1 MLGICYYPEH
11 WSKEQVASDIQK
23 MRDLGIQWVRIG
35 EFAWSLIE
43 PTPGKFEWQL
53 WDETLDLLDRAELK
67 VVLGTPTAAPP
78 KWLIDRYPEIL
89 PVDIEGRVRKFGSRK
104 HFCFSNLTYREEVH
118 RIVSILA
125 QRYGTHR
132 AVLGWQLD
140 NEYGCHDTVRCY
152 CPQCQKAFRIW
163 LETRYGSINALN
175 EAWGTVFWSQRYRSF
190 EEIELPNLMVTTPN
204 PSQHM
209 DYFRFASSQV
219 RSFSQLQVEILRELS
234 PSRFITHNF
243 MGGFLAF
250 DHFTLA
256 QDLDFATWDSY
267 PLGHTLWFLGLTDVT
282 ENYLRRGHPDLAAFH
297 HDLYRGVGKGR
308 FWIME
313 QQAGPVNWAS
323 YNLIPAPGTVRLW
336 TLEAI
341 AHGAEVVSY
350 FRWRQVPFAQEQM
363 HSGLLCSDSTPG
375 SGFYEVHKVAE
386 ELAKIDLPTTGK
398 SLVALIFDYEAAWV
412 FEIQP
417 HGKDVSYT
425 HLVFQFYSALRQLG
439 LDVDVLPP
447 GVSLK
452 DYQLVV
458 VPTMPIV
465 GKKALDNLRNFTGI
479 VVFGP
484 RTGSKTETFQIP
496 LNLPPGPLQELLPLK
511 VTQVES
517 LPPQMEKVIWRGREY
532 AVGIWKE
539 LVETEL
545 EPEMTFTDGSGAAFR
560 HKNYYYFAFWPND
573 TFLVDFFTRIAKEA
587 GLNPSQL
594 PQGVRLRR
602 RGDLN
607 FAFNFSAQDI
617 EIPVS
622 TKVHFLVGSKEVQ
635 PGEVAIWR
643 E

>member
-23 MRDLGIQWVRIG
+23 MRDLGIRWVRIG

-43 PTPGKFEWQL
+43 PTPGKFEWQWL
-53 WDETLDLLDRAELK
+53 DDALDLLDRAELK
-67 VVLGTPTAAPP
+67 VVLGTPTATPP

-89 PVDIEGRVRKFGSRK
+89 PVDREGRVRKFGSRK
-104 HFCFSNLTYREEVH
+104 HYCFSNLTYREEAR

-132 AVLGWQLD
+132 VVSGWQLD

-152 CPQCQKAFRIW
+152 CPSCQKAFRMW
-163 LETRYGSINALN
+163 LETRYGSIDALN
-175 EAWGTVFWSQRYRSF
+175 EAWGTIFWSQKYRSF

-204 PSQHM
+204 PSQLM

-219 RSFSQLQVEILRELS
+219 CSFSRLQVEILRELS
-234 PSRFITHNF
+234 PGRFITHNF
-243 MGGFLAF
+243 MGGFLDF

-256 QDLDFATWDSY
+256 HDLDFASWDSY
-267 PLGHTLWFLGLTDVT
+267 PLGHTMWFLGSTDLA

-313 QQAGPVNWAS
+313 QQAGPINWAS

-363 HSGLLCSDSTPG
+363 HSGLLCPDSTPG
-375 SGFYEVHKVAE
+375 PGFYEVQKVAE
-386 ELAKIDLPTTGK
+386 ELAKINLPTVGK
-398 SLVALIFDYEAAWV
+398 SSVALIFDYEAAWV

-417 HGKDVSYT
+417 HGKDVSYP

-439 LDVDVLPP
+439 LDVDVIPL

-452 DYQLVV
+452 EYQLVV
-458 VPTMPIV
+458 IPSLPIV
-465 GKKALDNLRNFTGI
+465 NKKLLESLQDFAGMM
-479 VVFGP
+479 VFGP
-484 RTGSKTETFQIP
+484 RTGSKTETFKIP
-496 LNLPPGPLQELLPLK
+496 LNLPPGSLQELLPLK

-517 LPPQMEKVIWRGREY
+517 LPPQMEKVYWQGQEY
-532 AVGIWKE
+532 PVGIWKE
-539 LVETEL
+539 WVETEL
-545 EPEMTFTDGSGAAFR
+545 KPEMTFADGRGAAFR
-560 HKNYYYFAFWPND
+560 YKEYYYFAFWPNE
-573 TFLVDFFTRIAKEA
+573 TLLLDFFARLAGEA
-587 GLNPSQL
+587 GLNLRQL
-594 PQGVRLRR
+594 PRGVRLRR
-602 RGDLN
+602 RGDLV
-607 FAFNFSAQDI
+607 FAFNFSTQVA
-617 EIPVS
+617 EIPVP
-622 TKVHFLVGSKEVQ
+622 TKANFLVGSKEIK